1 MASETQPTE
10 TKPRKPTFTPEE
22 EKEIFS
28 HPFFAKTAEDMEGHP
43 AYEALR
49 ALKYESED
57 PNANAEAYKEEGN
70 YYVKKKEYEKAVLAY
85 SGGINAEPLDKKL
98 LAILYTNRGI
108 ANGLCIYNKRTNSC
122 PQDFFPSALKLK
134 LRVLTWFLASVEN
147 YGSSVKDCKSAI
159 KINPTHIKAYVQ
171 AVKSLLI
178 LSKASEALEMCE
190 TGLQVDPENA
200 TLTELKQKAS
210 DLNASF
216 EAQIEKRK
224 NEKAEQIGKLTN
236 VFNNLKKRN
245 ITIDFKQPPMGLP
258 EHAGV
263 QISFDAMNL
272 IHWPVLII
280 YPEFGQTDFIQDVGE
295 FLTLRE
301 CLKHVLTPENPPPW
315 DKEKDYTTDMKDLE
329 VYFESIEGGKMI
341 KVPIARTITELTRYS
356 GFYVRRDLVISLFVV
371 SKRSKNFYKKWLE
384 EIGI

>member
-10 TKPRKPTFTPEE
+10 IEPRKPTFTPEE

-28 HPFFAKTAEDMEGHP
+28 HPFFAKTTEDMEGHP

-57 PNANAEAYKEEGN
+57 PDANAEAYKEEGN
-70 YYVKKKEYEKAVLAY
+70 YYVKRKEYEKAVLAY

-108 ANGLCIYNKRTNSC
+108 ANGLWK
-122 PQDFFPSALKLK
+122 
-134 LRVLTWFLASVEN
+134 N

-159 KINPTHIKAYVQ
+159 KINPTHIKAYIQ

-210 DLNASF
+210 DLKASL

-236 VFNNLKKRN
+236 VFDNLKKRN

-272 IHWPVLII
+272 IHWPVLIV

-295 FLTLRE
+295 FLTVRE

-315 DKEKDYTTDMKDLE
+315 DGEKNYTSDMKDLE
-329 VYFESIEGGKMI
+329 VFNSLPRCISRASK
-341 KVPIARTITELTRYS
+341 A
-356 GFYVRRDLVISLFVV
+356 VR
-371 SKRSKNFYKKWLE
+371 
-384 EIGI
+384 